1 MLCELN
7 DSVVNALKALKGEFL
22 QLNHYQHGNFSKNDG
37 YVITSPS
44 DYFFI
49 KTHTKVID
57 NKYELHL
64 LTIDQV
70 WAGDVNEDIL
80 LETLEEGELSEI
92 HIFCHSLRD
101 LRIDGRQIEDITSE
115 CAFMLC
121 FKDRPSHLIYPR
133 YKLFGNSNIETDTD
147 KILDI
152 INALHL
158 HESRII

>member
-7 DSVVNALKALKGEFL
+7 DSIVNSLKALKGEFL
-22 QLNHYQHGNFSKNDG
+22 QLNHYRHGNFTKDDG

-44 DYFFI
+44 DYFFV
-49 KTHTKVID
+49 KTHTKIID

-70 WAGDVNEDIL
+70 WAGDVNEDIVF
-80 LETLEEGELSEI
+80 ETIDEGELSEI
-92 HIFCHSLRD
+92 HIFCHSLEG
-101 LRIDGRQIEDITSE
+101 LRINDRLIENITSE
-115 CAFMLC
+115 CALMLI
-121 FKDRPSHLIYPR
+121 FNDRPSHLIYPR
-133 YKLFGNSNIETDTD
+133 YRLFGNSTIETDTD

-158 HESRII
+158 HVSRII